1 MRNQEIP
8 HTVISRAE
16 GRLKSMG
23 FKQRL
28 NAQAMRMIEDTTE
41 VVEALGG
48 RIDWS
53 KPQSTPPADG

>member
-1 MRNQEIP
+1 MVV
-8 HTVISRAE
+8 TRAE
-16 GRLKSMG
+16 KRLKSMG

-28 NAQAMRMIEDTTE
+28 NAQAVRMIEDTTE

-53 KPQSTPPADG
+53 EPQSMTPADG

>member
-8 HTVISRAE
+8 HVVVERAKSRLREA
-16 GRLKSMG
+16 G

-28 NAQAMRMIEDTTE
+28 NAQAIRMIEDVTE
-41 VVEALGG
+41 ITNYLGG

-53 KPQSTPPADG
+53 EPQSAAQPDG

>member
-1 MRNQEIP
+1 MRNREIP
-8 HTVISRAE
+8 YMVVTRAE
-16 GRLKSMG
+16 KRLKSMG

-28 NAQAMRMIEDTTE
+28 NAQAVRMIEDTTE

-53 KPQSTPPADG
+53 EPQSMTPADG

>member
-8 HTVISRAE
+8 HAVVEKAESRLREA
-16 GRLKSMG
+16 G

-28 NAQAMRMIEDTTE
+28 NVQAVRMIEDTTE

-53 KPQSTPPADG
+53 EPQSMTRAHR

>member
-8 HTVISRAE
+8 HNVVTRAE
-16 GRLKSMG
+16 RRLKSMG

-28 NAQAMRMIEDTTE
+28 NAQAIRMIEDTTE

-48 RIDWS
+48 RIDWNE
-53 KPQSTPPADG
+53 PQSITPADG